1 MLIGDTEVKKY
12 ILEEEGCF
20 FLSICD
26 VLLAKRPDG
35 VTSIFSLQST
45 RKYYAKD
52 LFSRLYLI
60 IRTILP
66 NMLAMS
72 SVCIED
78 KSHNRLPKDL
88 PTLFDESHRG
98 QTTNVVHLGD
108 LNHFQVHPGS
118 DFTCAPYFR
127 SLPQSQSRAQSLS
140 EGA

>member
-1 MLIGDTEVKKY
+1 M
-12 ILEEEGCF
+12 C

-26 VLLAKRPDG
+26 VLLAERPQG
-35 VTSIFSLQST
+35 GSNIFSLQSV
-45 RKYYAKD
+45 RKYCAKG
-52 LFSRLYLI
+52 LFSQLYLI

-72 SVCIED
+72 NVCIED
-78 KSHNRLPKDL
+78 EFHKRLPKDL
-88 PTLFDESHRG
+88 PTLVDESHWG
-98 QTTNVVHLGD
+98 QSTNVVRLGD